1 MPKAY
6 KNDNKVKS
14 DSRQVR
20 IYSNDAHMRSW
31 YRMTKVHELKVL
43 PEYFVAVSEGKKT
56 FELRKDDRGF
66 KVGDILRLREW
77 NGNAYSGRSVCCKV
91 TYILKSFQGLE
102 DDYAILGIALD
113 AEHYPQQVMYAN
125 DCGAQDS
132 P

>member
-1 MPKAY
+1 
-6 KNDNKVKS
+6 
-14 DSRQVR
+14 
-20 IYSNDAHMRSW
+20 
-31 YRMTKVHELKVL
+31 MTKIHELKVL
-43 PEYFVAVSEGKKT
+43 PEYFVSVSEGKKT

-77 NGNAYSGRSVCCKV
+77 NGQTYSGRSIDCKV

-113 AEHYPQQVMYAN
+113 AEPCPQAVMYAN
-125 DCGAQDS
+125 DCGAQDN